1 MNNTRYKKAT
11 KNIITTVATVRLRVV
26 QSVLIPTQSHHHHH
40 CTDQHRPI
48 SIQHITTTSQV
59 KSIIKKMDSMSALS
73 NSFETD
79 HYERNL
85 IVPVSNTNNQQTTT
99 HNQQLHSHSHSHS
112 QQQQQQGEHAPAYR
126 LLLSRNLLV
135 TRYRKDTF
143 EDVFLEEDLEPNST
157 HADNFQKRWRWGVY
171 WTPGCGLVVY
181 VSRSK
186 SSKGG
191 GVKIW
196 LLFDICVC
204 LCVCSFG
211 GV

>member
-1 MNNTRYKKAT
+1 MNKPSQHEQYKIRGNQKHHYYSRYC
-11 KNIITTVATVRLRVV
+11 TVTWSAVSTY
-26 QSVLIPTQSHHHHH
+26 
-40 CTDQHRPI
+40 TDTISSSSSLHRPAQTNI
-48 SIQHITTTSQV
+48 NRHQHNNNNKSSQV
-59 KSIIKKMDSMSALS
+59 KSSQFKKMDSMSALS

-85 IVPVSNTNNQQTTT
+85 IVPVSTTNHQQATT
-99 HNQQLHSHSHSHS
+99 HSHSHSHS
-112 QQQQQQGEHAPAYR
+112 QQQQGEHAPAYR

-181 VSRSK
+181 VS
-186 SSKGG
+186 
-191 GVKIW
+191 
-196 LLFDICVC
+196 
-204 LCVCSFG
+204 
-211 GV
+211 

>member
-1 MNNTRYKKAT
+1 MNNTRYEAT
-11 KNIITTVATVRLRVV
+11 KNIITTVATVRLRGV
-26 QSVLIPTQSHHHHH
+26 QSVLIPPQSHHHHH

-48 SIQHITTTSQV
+48 SIQHLTTTSQV

-85 IVPVSNTNNQQTTT
+85 IVPVSTTNHQQATT
-99 HNQQLHSHSHSHS
+99 HSHSHSHS
-112 QQQQQQGEHAPAYR
+112 QQQQGEHAPAYR

-181 VSRSK
+181 VS
-186 SSKGG
+186 
-191 GVKIW
+191 
-196 LLFDICVC
+196 
-204 LCVCSFG
+204 
-211 GV
+211 